1 MIDLILSYLP
11 SYLAIGFCLAML
23 IIFSMSSQR
32 VFFGMEFYIFVI
44 IFLWL
49 PLLFYAAG
57 LGFRDFLFENLLAPC
72 PDVKDKNQKSLTD
85 FEEAD
90 S

>member
-11 SYLAIGFCLAML
+11 IYLAIGFSLVML
-23 IIFSMSSQR
+23 IIFSMSSER
-32 VFFGMEFYIFVI
+32 GFSGMEFFIFAI
-44 IFLWL
+44 IFLWF

-57 LGFRDFLFENLLAPC
+57 LWFRDFLFENLQALY

-85 FEEAD
+85 FEEVD
-90 S
+90 L